1 VSSHRAGIHKKTR
14 RSRDATWEW
23 RKNYRV
29 WDASRQIFVY
39 PENWIEPDLV
49 PSDACL
55 APLRQVVASVRAR
68 LGLRVRSMRHPRS
81 TRPRGVRVRLTGKSR
96 ARALVTARY
105 LASALRM
112 DLYGIDLSAV
122 VSRYIGET
130 EKQLKRVFGAAER
143 SGAVLFFDE
152 ADALFGKRTGV
163 KNSHDRYADIEVN
176 YLLQKLEAYGGL
188 AILSTGSR
196 HQLDEAFLGRFD
208 FVIRVPPRRTR
219 RRRKSSVR

>member
-1 VSSHRAGIHKKTR
+1 MSSHRAGIHKKTR

-29 WDASRQIFVY
+29 WDANRRIFVY

-55 APLRQVVASVRAR
+55 APLRQVVAAVRAR
-68 LGLRVRSMRHPRS
+68 LGPRAKRTRNPRS
-81 TRPRGVRVRLTGKSR
+81 TRAKSVRVRLTGKSR
-96 ARALVTARY
+96 VGALVTAQY
-105 LASALRM
+105 LVSALRM
-112 DLYGIDLSAV
+112 DLYRIDLSAI
-122 VSRYIGET
+122 VSKYIGET
-130 EKQLKRVFGAAER
+130 EKQLKRVFDAAEK

-163 KNSHDRYADIEVN
+163 KNSHDRYANIEVN
-176 YLLQKLEAYGGL
+176 YLLQKLEAYRGL

-196 HQLDEAFLGRFD
+196 RQLDEAFSGRFD
-208 FVIRVPPRRTR
+208 FIIRVPPRRTR
-219 RRRKSSVR
+219 RRRKSSAR